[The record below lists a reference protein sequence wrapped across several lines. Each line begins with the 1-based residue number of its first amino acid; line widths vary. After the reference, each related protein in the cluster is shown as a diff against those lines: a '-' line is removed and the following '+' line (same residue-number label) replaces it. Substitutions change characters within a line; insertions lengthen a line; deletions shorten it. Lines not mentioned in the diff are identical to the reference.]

1 MKSKPKSD
9 LAPLPDLKV
18 IIGHCLG
25 YKAYRGFA
33 PLWLLAEISKADI
46 FDQENNPNGTQRNLS
61 RTHARKAYEYV
72 STRELAF
79 FPEIIV
85 NVRDKSYVE
94 VSEDKDGCGKL
105 IFTKDP
111 RQTNRKVISR
121 LDGNHRLYFADGHE
135 KNLPAID
142 RSVAYC
148 LLMVPDLNRELELFR
163 DINDNQMGMNTS
175 HLQNITARLLGDKSL
190 KVTDPPLYIVRK
202 LHEDSESPFY
212 NRINQG
218 GAIQRGVS
226 LGKLNTANLKNAVQ
240 DMLGRSNKLSQFPN
254 ADAQYEL
261 VKNFWSAVKLWL
273 PDAWENPSEYIIFK
287 GAGLYAIT
295 YVGIEIIDRC
305 LLKGKY
311 TTNDMLDYLKKI
323 QNVESLSSK
332 KGIPFAGRGGGR
344 KIAADLISEIEEEGE
359 VSLNT
364 LQKLILSGSD
374 KRK

>member
-1 MKSKPKSD
+1 MTSKSKPD
-9 LAPLPDLKV
+9 FTPLPDLTV
-18 IIGHCLG
+18 IVGQCLG
-25 YKAYRGFA
+25 YKVYRGFA
-33 PLWLLAEISKADI
+33 PLLLLAQISKADI
-46 FDQENNPNGTQRNLS
+46 FDQEDNPNGTQRNLS

-79 FPEIIV
+79 FPEIII

-94 VSEDKDGCGKL
+94 VVEEKNGYGKL
-105 IFTKDP
+105 KFIKDP

-121 LDGNHRLYFADGHE
+121 LDGNHRLWFADGHE

-142 RSVAYC
+142 RPVAYC

-190 KVTDPPLYIVRK
+190 KVTDPSLYIVRR
-202 LHEDSESPFY
+202 LHDDSESPFY
-212 NRINQG
+212 NRIYQG
-218 GAIQRGVS
+218 GAIQRSVP
-226 LGKLNTANLKNAVQ
+226 LGKLSTANLKNAIK
-240 DMLGRSNKLSQFPN
+240 DMLGRSNKLSQFPD

-261 VKNFWSAVKLWL
+261 VKNFWLAVNKWL
-273 PDAWENPSEYIIFK
+273 PDAWENPNDYIIFK

-305 LLKGKY
+305 LLKGRY
-311 TTNDMLDYLKKI
+311 SSDDMFNYLKKI
-323 QNVESLSSK
+323 QNVERLSSK
-332 KGIPFAGRGGGR
+332 QGIPFAGRGGGR
-344 KIAADLISEIEEEGE
+344 KIAADLISELEEEGE

-364 LQKLILSGSD
+364 LQKLILSGSE